1 MGRSALWG
9 LVIGTALMTA
19 LLVFGLAMPSADAEG
34 APQIVGMLIA
44 AGMFGVVL
52 GGIPGTLV
60 GLLVGATRRR
70 SRRQAL
76 PPPPPMPP
84 PPHLLPPPPPVNDR
98 WSAMVGRCELAVR
111 RVGAAVATVPASPAR
126 AWLERIAAQFA
137 AELPDV
143 RRIADLGRALGADQS
158 HPVAE
163 RLNAA
168 VHDFTSFED
177 EVGRVAL
184 QLLNQTSL
192 DAVRT
197 HLEVLEQQLPHLG
210 NG

>member
-1 MGRSALWG
+1 MGRAALWG
-9 LVIGTALMTA
+9 LVIGTALMT
-19 LLVFGLAMPSADAEG
+19 LLLAFGLTASSVDETPPS
-34 APQIVGMLIA
+34 IA
-44 AGMFGVVL
+44 ATVVASGVVGVVM
-52 GGIPGTLV
+52 GGVPGTLV
-60 GLLVGATRRR
+60 GLVVGAVRRR
-70 SRRQAL
+70 NRERLVL
-76 PPPPPMPP
+76 PPPLMPP
-84 PPHLLPPPPPVNDR
+84 LLPPPPPPANDR

-111 RVGAAVATVPASPAR
+111 RVGAAVATVPESPAR

-143 RRIADLGRALGADQS
+143 RRIADLGRALGADQA
-158 HPVAE
+158 HPVTT
-163 RLNAA
+163 RLTAA

-197 HLEVLEQQLPHLG
+197 HLEVLEQQLPHMG
-210 NG
+210 TN